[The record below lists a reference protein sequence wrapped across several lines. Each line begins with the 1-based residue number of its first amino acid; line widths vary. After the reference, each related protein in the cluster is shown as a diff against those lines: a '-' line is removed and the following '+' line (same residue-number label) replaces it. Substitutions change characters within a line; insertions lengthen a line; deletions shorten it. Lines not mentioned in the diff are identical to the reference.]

1 MQHLFYRIKR
11 VDLDKHTEDA
21 ARLSARHQSANRL
34 LDEAKALLKKRQA
47 DSDSAV
53 NSLLFAEQGLEEAQD
68 RLKQAISTRALT
80 QEAMLKSEAK
90 LLEIEENRITTQ
102 TKDSDARSELSEAE
116 GETNA
121 LKAEVS
127 ALERVIAR
135 DSADGKQLIDSVSA
149 KKGYEAALGAGI
161 SRRFKDANNRRFW
174 SFRLVSNA

>member
-1 MQHLFYRIKR
+1 
-11 VDLDKHTEDA
+11 
-21 ARLSARHQSANRL
+21 
-34 LDEAKALLKKRQA
+34 
-47 DSDSAV
+47 
-53 NSLLFAEQGLEEAQD
+53 
-68 RLKQAISTRALT
+68 
-80 QEAMLKSEAK
+80 MLKSEAK

-121 LKAEVS
+121 LRAEVS

-149 KKGYEAALGAGI
+149 KKGYEAALGARI
-161 SRRFKDANNRRFW
+161 SRRFKDANNRRYW